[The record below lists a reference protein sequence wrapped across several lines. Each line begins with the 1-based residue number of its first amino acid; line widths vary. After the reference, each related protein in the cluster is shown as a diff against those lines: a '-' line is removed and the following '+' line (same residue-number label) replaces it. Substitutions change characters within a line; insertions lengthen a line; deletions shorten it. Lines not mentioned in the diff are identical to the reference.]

1 MSNSVEVFPNP
12 VKEMLNISFSKKP
25 ESLSHITLTDATG
38 VKHLET
44 VLFQQENKINI
55 ASLRSGIYFLTIK
68 HEKVVTLKKI
78 IKQ

>member
-25 ESLSHITLTDATG
+25 VSLSHITLTDVTG
-38 VKHLET
+38 VKYLEA
-44 VLFQQENKINI
+44 VLFQHENKINI